1 MWDFHQVGRSVV
13 SMLWI
18 SIKNQTTK
26 LEVQSK
32 TARTSKCWS
41 QNRIDSNKQLNHFV
55 GLLLNESRFSKTVV
69 DIDKRSFTIQILL
82 FDNGSFVSITEGQEK
97 IGGLTASIGTNTI
110 PITTSIIP
118 AKSESLFLKLISQQ
132 LSSIISGINIISAF
146 IPKELEN
153 KTAKTLIAKIKE
165 IVEKWLLIWEASFNK
180 SKRPMTYS

>member
-1 MWDFHQVGRSVV
+1 
-13 SMLWI
+13 
-18 SIKNQTTK
+18 
-26 LEVQSK
+26 
-32 TARTSKCWS
+32 
-41 QNRIDSNKQLNHFV
+41 
-55 GLLLNESRFSKTVV
+55 LLDESRFSKTVV

-97 IGGLTASIGTNTI
+97 IGGLTASIGINTI

-118 AKSESLFLKLISQQ
+118 AKSESLFLKLISEQ

-165 IVEKWLLIWEASFNK
+165 IVEK
-180 SKRPMTYS
+180 